1 MEQAA
6 TRLRAIDLYSG
17 VGGWSLGLRLAGI
30 DVVASYDLWR
40 PANLTNSNNNHHE
53 AHTID
58 LRSFPLSELPRDI
71 DVVVGSPPCVQ
82 FSLSN
87 RGGRGDVDDGLKDI
101 IAFLTIVDYL
111 RPRAWAMENV
121 PRVAKVLE
129 KELKRGGQL
138 EAFAHLG
145 MKFSVEN
152 MAEYGLPQR
161 RRRCIAGNINFQL
174 LRSYRAVAPTRTLGD
189 VVAALSATPVR
200 DPLFG
205 VTVDRSELQDHV
217 IEPFLNSEEE
227 RINRAAKMFHP
238 IYNAM
243 PFPDPLTRSVR
254 TITATCTRV
263 SRESVVIQEP
273 GSDRLFRRLS
283 IREKACLQGFPLS
296 FQFYGKNYGHKQRM
310 VGNAFPP
317 VFSYYTGHA
326 LLGTPVAAVGGLDMA
341 VPQCSNASLLP
352 PKTWPDNPGTRYPPD
367 RNFRF
372 AIPSLRLKSGVRFE
386 LRNKTQDNLPSWEVG
401 FVFGTSKSIHELRL
415 DEVLRRRL
423 TQNLD
428 WSLLGRVTESLGE
441 LSEFMASADIGRMQK
456 SWSRSGLSATTPFML
471 LDALDEAAE
480 RLTAALLPYGQV
492 ARRLVAEAV
501 QEQHSDT
508 AEVAGL
514 DKLYRHSALV
524 LAGLLVGSL
533 ANYQISSLTPSQ
545 ASENTRH
552 ACAKARRS
560 SVSSDAP
567 SSLLV
572 AV

>member
-1 MEQAA
+1 
-6 TRLRAIDLYSG
+6 
-17 VGGWSLGLRLAGI
+17 
-30 DVVASYDLWR
+30 
-40 PANLTNSNNNHHE
+40 
-53 AHTID
+53 
-58 LRSFPLSELPRDI
+58 
-71 DVVVGSPPCVQ
+71 
-82 FSLSN
+82 
-87 RGGRGDVDDGLKDI
+87 
-101 IAFLTIVDYL
+101 
-111 RPRAWAMENV
+111 
-121 PRVAKVLE
+121 
-129 KELKRGGQL
+129 
-138 EAFAHLG
+138 
-145 MKFSVEN
+145 
-152 MAEYGLPQR
+152 
-161 RRRCIAGNINFQL
+161 
-174 LRSYRAVAPTRTLGD
+174 
-189 VVAALSATPVR
+189 
-200 DPLFG
+200 
-205 VTVDRSELQDHV
+205 
-217 IEPFLNSEEE
+217 
-227 RINRAAKMFHP
+227 
-238 IYNAM
+238 
-243 PFPDPLTRSVR
+243 
-254 TITATCTRV
+254 
-263 SRESVVIQEP
+263 
-273 GSDRLFRRLS
+273 
-283 IREKACLQGFPLS
+283 
-296 FQFYGKNYGHKQRM
+296 
-310 VGNAFPP
+310 
-317 VFSYYTGHA
+317 
-326 LLGTPVAAVGGLDMA
+326 
-341 VPQCSNASLLP
+341 
-352 PKTWPDNPGTRYPPD
+352 
-367 RNFRF
+367 
-372 AIPSLRLKSGVRFE
+372 
-386 LRNKTQDNLPSWEVG
+386 
-401 FVFGTSKSIHELRL
+401 L